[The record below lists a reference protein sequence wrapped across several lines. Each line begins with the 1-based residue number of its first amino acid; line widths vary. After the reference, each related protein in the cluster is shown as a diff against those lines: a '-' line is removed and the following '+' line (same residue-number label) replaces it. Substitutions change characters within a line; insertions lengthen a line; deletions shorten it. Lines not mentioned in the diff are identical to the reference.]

1 MTAPTH
7 PAPKPDAVSGEPRP
21 PQAPVEASWKP
32 YDKATDMEPGMSP
45 PGKGPA
51 LEWFADAK
59 STTWGAAAFSFV
71 IFAAVASWRYGGFGW
86 ATVWYVWVVL
96 LACSSLFLLGRKQMR
111 MTAGADWLSI
121 GDKQWVD
128 TYRLRTIRV
137 APRIN
142 TSVLELTDAAGNKAD
157 TQVWYLQK
165 NRKLWDLVYNGILH
179 SIAHHGADVNRRAV
193 EHLHLQAVIR
203 KPPIT

>member
-1 MTAPTH
+1 MSAPTQ
-7 PAPKPDAVSGEPRP
+7 PAPKPDSVTGQPRP

-32 YDKATDMEPGMSP
+32 YDKATDIDPDDPP

-59 STTWGAAAFSFV
+59 RTMWGAA
-71 IFAAVASWRYGGFGW
+71 GF
-86 ATVWYVWVVL
+86 
-96 LACSSLFLLGRKQMR
+96 LFLLGVIFLSVKDGGIDWMGVWWLWLILVVFTSPLLLVRRGTR
-111 MTAGADWLSI
+111 MTVGADWLRLA
-121 GDKQWVD
+121 GDQWVD
-128 TYRLRTIRV
+128 TYRLSTIRV
-137 APRIN
+137 
-142 TSVLELTDAAGNKAD
+142 TTGFGTYHLELTDAAGNKAD

-165 NRKLWDLVYNGILH
+165 NRKLWDLLYNGILH
-179 SIAHHGADVNRRAV
+179 SIVHHGADVNRRAV